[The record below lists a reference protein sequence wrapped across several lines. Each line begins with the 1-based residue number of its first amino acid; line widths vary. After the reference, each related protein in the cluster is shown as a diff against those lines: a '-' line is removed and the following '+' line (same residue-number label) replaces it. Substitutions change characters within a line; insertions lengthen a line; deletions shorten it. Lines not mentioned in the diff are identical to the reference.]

1 MYGGGYGGGYGA
13 PPPQMGYGAPPPQMG
28 YGGGGYGAPP
38 PQMGYGGPQPGMG
51 FHNQMPMNAPPP
63 PLGLPPRAPAGTLDD
78 VKSLW
83 VGEVQPDWTE
93 EYMRSIYA
101 ECNKRFNV
109 KIMRDRATGTAAGYG
124 FLEFESHADAAEVL
138 RLYEDK
144 PIPGTPFKCVLR
156 WGGGHGTA
164 AAKPKGGTPYGA
176 GTMHPVGYSGPPP
189 QADWSIF
196 VGDLDYTVTEQ
207 QLHGAFAKKY
217 RSILSTKLVIDMS
230 TGLSKG
236 FGFIKFGSEA
246 ERDSA
251 MNEMHGQYVGERAIR
266 CTLATTRE
274 EREREAKMNQQQQMY
289 DPSRLHAPKAT
300 EEGENTCVFVGGLD
314 ESVSPDMLRHHF
326 GLLGDIAYIRIPP
339 GRGCGFVGFVHRKNA
354 EAAISTLQGLRINGY
369 KVRLSWGSMRQGP
382 KNARVAQQA
391 AAARAAAA
399 SGKQLTPQAREL
411 LGSAAGGLIPMV
423 TQFKKEHK
431 TPFGTVTNDF
441 LDALPDPSAPWPA
454 PDPPGAAVDDGAPG
468 TSAPPRAP
476 GKGNVPMSPYV
487 AQLKARYDAYNA
499 AAGVRGAAV
508 AAGAAAKRPPGSA
521 FSHSSRRVERSAK
534 RALALDEVAAENDA
548 YATHFLKPT
557 LHALSSA
564 VVLAVDRPKPII
576 APDDAVAHTPMSLF
590 EKQAASS

>member
-63 PLGLPPRAPAGTLDD
+63 PLGLPPRAPVGTLDD

-300 EEGENTCVFVGGLD
+300 EE
-314 ESVSPDMLRHHF
+314 
-326 GLLGDIAYIRIPP
+326 
-339 GRGCGFVGFVHRKNA
+339 
-354 EAAISTLQGLRINGY
+354 
-369 KVRLSWGSMRQGP
+369 LS
-382 KNARVAQQA
+382 
-391 AAARAAAA
+391 
-399 SGKQLTPQAREL
+399 
-411 LGSAAGGLIPMV
+411 LI
-423 TQFKKEHK
+423 H
-431 TPFGTVTNDF
+431 
-441 LDALPDPSAPWPA
+441 
-454 PDPPGAAVDDGAPG
+454 
-468 TSAPPRAP
+468 
-476 GKGNVPMSPYV
+476 
-487 AQLKARYDAYNA
+487 
-499 AAGVRGAAV
+499 
-508 AAGAAAKRPPGSA
+508 
-521 FSHSSRRVERSAK
+521 
-534 RALALDEVAAENDA
+534 
-548 YATHFLKPT
+548 
-557 LHALSSA
+557 
-564 VVLAVDRPKPII
+564 I
-576 APDDAVAHTPMSLF
+576 
-590 EKQAASS
+590 

>member
-63 PLGLPPRAPAGTLDD
+63 PLGLPPRAPVGTLDD

-101 ECNKRFNV
+101 ECNKRFN
-109 KIMRDRATGTAAGYG
+109 
-124 FLEFESHADAAEVL
+124 
-138 RLYEDK
+138 DK

-468 TSAPPRAP
+468 ASAPPAP
-476 GKGNVPMSPYV
+476 GKGNVPTSPYV

-521 FSHSSRRVERSAK
+521 FST
-534 RALALDEVAAENDA
+534 AAA
-548 YATHFLKPT
+548 PT

-564 VVLAVDRPKPII
+564 VVLAVDRPKPIV
-576 APDDAVAHTPMSLF
+576 APDDAGAHTPMSLF

>member
-63 PLGLPPRAPAGTLDD
+63 PLGLPPRAPVGTLDD

-369 KVRLSWGSMRQGP
+369 K
-382 KNARVAQQA
+382 
-391 AAARAAAA
+391 
-399 SGKQLTPQAREL
+399 
-411 LGSAAGGLIPMV
+411 
-423 TQFKKEHK
+423 FKKEHK

-454 PDPPGAAVDDGAPG
+454 PDPPGAAVDDGAG
-468 TSAPPRAP
+468 ARRQP
-476 GKGNVPMSPYV
+476 GKGNVPTLPYV

-521 FSHSSRRVERSAK
+521 FSHSSRRVERPAK

-564 VVLAVDRPKPII
+564 VVLAVDRPKPIV